1 MSINKFDKIY
11 YINCEHRTDRR
22 AHIEKVLQELNT
34 DITKVSR
41 INAIYLKDSGALGCA
56 KSHLIALNDAKL
68 NKYNNCLILEDDFML
83 NDVDIFNINV
93 ERFFT
98 DVKEWDL
105 VMLSANLF
113 QSELTQYGYINKV
126 LNAQTTSGYAV
137 NSNFINNIIEVFEE
151 SVVNIELGN
160 ITGAY
165 SIDQNWKK
173 IQRDNKWFAFSPLL
187 GKQLDDW
194 SDIEK
199 RYVSYKC

>member
-11 YINCEHRTDRR
+11 YINCEHRSDRR
-22 AHIEKVLQELNT
+22 SHIEKVLQELNT

-41 INAIYLKDSGALGCA
+41 INAIYLKDNGALGCA

-83 NDVDIFNINV
+83 NDIDIFNINI

-126 LNAQTTSGYAV
+126 INAQTTSGYAV